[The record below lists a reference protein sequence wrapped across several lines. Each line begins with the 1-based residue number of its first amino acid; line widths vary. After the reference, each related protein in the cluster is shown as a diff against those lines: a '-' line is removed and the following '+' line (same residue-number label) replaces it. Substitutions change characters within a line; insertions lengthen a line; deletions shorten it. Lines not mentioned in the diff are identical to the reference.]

1 MKNIRKLADG
11 TAATGSFD
19 TSSVDL
25 TNFDGKWT
33 IDVIRSATDGT
44 PTAEIQCSNDDT
56 NWFTYK
62 ETAGTDVTNGETF
75 LDDEFTYKYI
85 RVAYTYG
92 GGTGTV
98 DINLYKY
105 PDLK

>member
-25 TNFDGKWT
+25 TNFDAPWT
-33 IDVIRSATDGT
+33 IDVIRSASDGS
-44 PTAEIQCSNDDT
+44 PTVAIQCSNDDT
-56 NWFTYK
+56 NWFDYK
-62 ETAGTDVTNGETF
+62 DTAGTSVTNGETF
-75 LDDEFTYKYI
+75 VDDEFKYRFI
-85 RVAYTYG
+85 RISYTYG